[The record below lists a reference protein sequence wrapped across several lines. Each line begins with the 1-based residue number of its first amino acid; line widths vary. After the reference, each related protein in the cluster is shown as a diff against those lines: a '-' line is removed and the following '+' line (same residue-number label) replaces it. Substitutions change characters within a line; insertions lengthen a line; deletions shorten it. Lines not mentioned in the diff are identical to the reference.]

1 MLCIV
6 VIKNVDG
13 QNSENEEVTVIT
25 DMEIETPDVVSE
37 ISPMSSGGTKNKTQK
52 CGAELP
58 HI

>member
-1 MLCIV
+1 MLCIA

-37 ISPMSSGGTKNKTQK
+37 ISQHIQGK
-52 CGAELP
+52 ELVG
-58 HI
+58 IVRERL